1 MLDRIIREETVEGF
15 LSVLS
20 DRKRLAVRL
29 FYLEQKTE
37 RQIAGELGITAQ
49 AVSKILA
56 KSVNRMR
63 QSGLIGKTVMSGS
76 LT

>member
-15 LSVLS
+15 LS

-37 RQIAGELGITAQ
+37 RQIAGELGITTP

-56 KSVNRMR
+56 KSVNRMD